1 MNQKEKEKSF
11 PVRNSNYMS
20 GFSNRNSSVN
30 KRMVL
35 QEKWLVFGGDFKPFS
50 VSGYNGLWSV
60 QIENY
65 ESGKHIKKTLIN
77 RWVKKV
83 YS

>member
-1 MNQKEKEKSF
+1 
-11 PVRNSNYMS
+11 
-20 GFSNRNSSVN
+20 
-30 KRMVL
+30 MVL

-50 VSGYNGLWSV
+50 ASGYNGLWSV

-83 YS
+83 YSWENGLIRKLITRLIVRVKGGSLRKVSTT

>member
-1 MNQKEKEKSF
+1 
-11 PVRNSNYMS
+11 
-20 GFSNRNSSVN
+20 
-30 KRMVL
+30 MVL

-50 VSGYNGLWSV
+50 ASGYNGLWSV